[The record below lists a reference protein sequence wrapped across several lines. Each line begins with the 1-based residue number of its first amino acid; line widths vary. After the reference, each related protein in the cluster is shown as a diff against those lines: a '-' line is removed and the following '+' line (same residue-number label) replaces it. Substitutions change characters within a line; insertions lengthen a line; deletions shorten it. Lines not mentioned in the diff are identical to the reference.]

1 MERREAMTKKN
12 NKESI
17 DSDRVAKIND
27 YSSQVYRM
35 IKKKNVSI
43 KELNMIMYRVKK
55 MASSNSKV

>member
-1 MERREAMTKKN
+1 MTKKN